1 MQVAIRL
8 CCGTWRS
15 SSRFPQPRA
24 ENVALFTA
32 DSEYAAPG
40 GCVQEVTWV
49 RRVLQWIGVQV
60 IAPTAVYAD
69 NDAPRIR
76 TVGSTDQKIVTR

>member
-1 MQVAIRL
+1 MQDATRL

-40 GCVQEVTWV
+40 GCVQEVTGEV
-49 RRVLQWIGVQV
+49 RLTKHW
-60 IAPTAVYAD
+60 YAARGFR
-69 NDAPRIR
+69 APRTSTRER
-76 TVGSTDQKIVTR
+76 TMKEDATLD